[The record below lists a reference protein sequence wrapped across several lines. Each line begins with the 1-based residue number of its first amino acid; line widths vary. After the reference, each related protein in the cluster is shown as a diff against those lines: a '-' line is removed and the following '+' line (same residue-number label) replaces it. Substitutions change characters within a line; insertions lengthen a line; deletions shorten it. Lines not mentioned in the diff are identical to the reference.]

1 MEQQEMKDYLEIND
15 TILTVNNTLNSSFF
29 FNFKDG
35 STVELKN
42 VKDLQDF
49 LDQVNNW
56 KVYKEMLQTLKKD
69 LAYLDECLF
78 LDEDTDPEV
87 IIKHASRELTEI
99 RYKLRKCL
107 EGE

>member
-1 MEQQEMKDYLEIND
+1 MEQQEMKAY
-15 TILTVNNTLNSSFF
+15 LTVKNTLNSRFF

-42 VKDLQDF
+42 AKDLQDF

-87 IIKHASRELTEI
+87 IIRHASRELTEI
-99 RYKLRKCL
+99 RYKLKKCL

>member
-1 MEQQEMKDYLEIND
+1 MEQQGMKAYLKIND
-15 TILTVNNTLNSSFF
+15 TMNSNFV

-35 STVELKN
+35 STAEFKN
-42 VKDLQDF
+42 CKDLQDF
-49 LDQVNNW
+49 LDQVNSW

-78 LDEDTDPEV
+78 LDEDVDPEV

-107 EGE
+107 EGK